1 MPARGIPAQYAAL
14 VDPGDADVSTPMML
28 PIALRLQLKRL
39 VGRRNTAVVRHRK
52 LTKPSG
58 AKKSDQLEQL
68 ISEQL
73 GEIDRFNAQIAEV
86 QSSKMV
92 AGRSKDRIRPC
103 DGTGGLP

>member
-1 MPARGIPAQYAAL
+1 MVVLELESPQ
-14 VDPGDADVSTPMML
+14 S
-28 PIALRLQLKRL
+28 LKL
-39 VGRRNTAVVRHRK
+39 
-52 LTKPSG
+52 LPSG

>member
-1 MPARGIPAQYAAL
+1 

-39 VGRRNTAVVRHRK
+39 VARRNKAVVRHCK

-58 AKKSDQLEQL
+58 AKMSGHLEQL
-68 ISEQL
+68 IFEQL
-73 GEIDRFNAQIAEV
+73 GEIDRLNAQIAEV

>member
-39 VGRRNTAVVRHRK
+39 VVRRNTAVVIIRHRK

-73 GEIDRFNAQIAEV
+73 GEIDRLNAQIAEV

-103 DGTGGLP
+103 